1 MVRPDV
7 DEASE
12 FWHSP
17 RPTEIEHL
25 PIKQINYI
33 MKGLLRYGGAIIVL
47 IGVLI
52 LALPWFSNSMSNTL
66 LGVGLLVIVVGVIAT
81 IFFNRISD

>member
-1 MVRPDV
+1 
-7 DEASE
+7 
-12 FWHSP
+12 
-17 RPTEIEHL
+17 
-25 PIKQINYI
+25 